1 MSSIQRVATVSGIVF
16 LAVSALGFAAGAG
29 GHPMMNMSTGML
41 LGLFPVNVLH
51 NAVHMAF
58 GVWGVWAGWSVRRS
72 IAYALGSGAAYLVL
86 AICGMITPQLL
97 GIVPIGGYDVVLHL
111 VLAVVLAG
119 AGFWAMWFAPA
130 QAGTQQAAQPRRA
143 A

>member
-1 MSSIQRVATVSGIVF
+1 MPFIQLVATVSGIIF
-16 LAVSALGFAAGAG
+16 LAVSALGFAAGGG
-29 GHPMMNMSTGML
+29 GHPMLHMSPGLL

-58 GVWGVWAGWSVRRS
+58 GLWGVWAGRSAARSVT
-72 IAYALGSGAAYLVL
+72 YALGSGAAYLVL
-86 AICGMITPQLL
+86 AICGMITPSLL
-97 GIVPIGGYDVVLHL
+97 GMVPIGGYDVVLHL
-111 VLAVVLAG
+111 ALAVSLAG

-130 QAGTQQAAQPRRA
+130 QATKPAAQPRKA